1 MVALLLWPC
10 TLQPNLNQVATSASP
25 LPADDIAPL
34 PSTLLLLLCMPLSPS
49 LSQLLLAISP
59 NSPESN
65 AAKPHLPTGQPV
77 SWAGQGLAALML
89 QLLQLESQGLYL
101 SCPSGQWPIVPTPDN
116 MSTTSSN

>member
-10 TLQPNLNQVATSASP
+10 ALQPNLNQVATSASP

-34 PSTLLLLLCMPLSPS
+34 PSTLLLLLCMPLS
-49 LSQLLLAISP
+49 LAASAGHLPPP
-59 NSPESN
+59 NSPESY

-77 SWAGQGLAALML
+77 SRSAGQGLAALML

-101 SCPSGQWPIVPTPDN
+101 SCMPVAK
-116 MSTTSSN
+116 